1 MMKRRGSTFSLL
13 GFAAVGLAMA
23 PSRAIAQVVAGWP
36 AGSPAS
42 IVQGPTLTATLR
54 NAVQATS
61 DQVRVATRNAAE
73 VGRRARG
80 ASYQMQNLSNDFQ
93 TLQFHFQNLRATSN
107 VAGELAL
114 QLQSARAANAA
125 AELDAGL
132 NIISEAFAPVQQE
145 LEAGTANRNTVI
157 NLCQVLNL
165 ALNEWQ
171 KELKRNSARL
181 GMIR

>member
-1 MMKRRGSTFSLL
+1 MNRIKS
-13 GFAAVGLAMA
+13 APNAVGIAAWMLAA
-23 PSRAIAQVVAGWP
+23 ASSPAIAQIVAGWP
-36 AGSPAS
+36 VATPLP
-42 IVQGPTLTATLR
+42 IVQGPTLAATLR
-54 NAVQATS
+54 NAVQASS
-61 DQVRVATRNAAE
+61 DQARFVAQTATE
-73 VGRRARG
+73 MGRRARG
-80 ASYQMQNLSNDFQ
+80 ASYQMQNLSNDYQ
-93 TLQFHFQNLRATSN
+93 SLQYHFQNLRATFN

-145 LEAGTANRNTVI
+145 LQAGAASRDTVI
-157 NLCQVLNL
+157 NMCQVLNL

-171 KELKRNSARL
+171 KELKKNSSRL